1 MKTIKVVNE
10 AWFSTAPLADIVDLG
25 MREFDIDPIRFDKKD
40 ERQKRALVRQV
51 FKQRDLKYGAEFEL
65 DEKAGKANPFA
76 RKSSVKLPKER
87 MSVSNLKGQYRVVK
101 CRMRANDNDEKWNLW
116 LIVAQNTD
124 FETCLAKLHEKYA
137 DRGPNPKFNSS
148 GALQFTLESFV
159 AWAVTCGWIVR
170 V

>member
-1 MKTIKVVNE
+1 MKVIKVINE
-10 AWFSTAPLADIVDLG
+10 AWFTTAPLADIVDVG
-25 MREFDIDPIRFDKKD
+25 MREFDIDPTKFAKKD

-51 FKQRDLKYGAEFEL
+51 FKQRDLAYGTEFEI
-65 DEKAGKANPFA
+65 DEKAAAANPFA
-76 RKSSVKLPKER
+76 RKVNIPGMKKPR

-101 CRMRANDNDEKWNLW
+101 CRMRAADNDEKWNIW

-124 FETCLAKLHEKYA
+124 FEVCLAKLHEKYGE
-137 DRGPNPKFNSS
+137 RNSFPSS
-148 GALQFTLESFV
+148 GAMMFTLESFV